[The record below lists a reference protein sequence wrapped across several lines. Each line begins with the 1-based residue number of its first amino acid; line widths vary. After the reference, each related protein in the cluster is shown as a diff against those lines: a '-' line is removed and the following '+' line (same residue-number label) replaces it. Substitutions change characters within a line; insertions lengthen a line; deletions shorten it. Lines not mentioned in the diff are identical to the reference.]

1 MLQLNFVNDYI
12 QGVNIPNAF
21 SLKVDSNLTVYE
33 LLFKISLKVKIT
45 YDEVGLMISQSK
57 RYFTDKDNGKTLSE
71 LRIRN
76 NEIFLISKLE
86 IPPIEKAELLDSD
99 GNVNP

>member
-1 MLQLNFVNDYI
+1 
-12 QGVNIPNAF
+12 
-21 SLKVDSNLTVYE
+21 
-33 LLFKISLKVKIT
+33 
-45 YDEVGLMISQSK
+45 MISESK